1 MRLPSLKQLKVP
13 HVFVV
18 LSLIVICSALLT
30 FLIPSG
36 SYQREEVR
44 IEGVTR
50 NLILPGTYQPI
61 PKHFSLKG
69 LLIGDHVEGKA
80 NPTSLL
86 GLISAI
92 PKGLNQSAALVFY
105 VFIIGGVFSIVK
117 RTGTLDALVYTVY
130 HVFRNSRILLVSILF
145 IGFAL
150 SASFLGIG
158 AELMPLIPLLIL
170 IAEELGYNRLFGVS
184 LLVIPFNIGWAA
196 ALTNPFN
203 LQIAHLVAEVPI
215 GSGMGFRSIFFM
227 VVLIISLLFLL
238 LYGKRVWQRPSGRV
252 MNEKQS
258 KMSVEWQNS
267 LRPRHL
273 WIILSA
279 LLLLSITFYAVN
291 KMGWGII
298 EMSGAFLT
306 VGVISALI
314 GRLGEAESMN
324 AFIRGLEMMVVPAL
338 VVGFARGINVVLDE
352 ALIMDTILHEAADLL
367 QKYPEVLAAEGM
379 YVFQSILNFFIPS
392 ASGQALITMPLMA
405 PLADLTGVSRLMAIF
420 TFTCGDGFSNIII
433 PTNGI
438 LMAMLSIG
446 GVSYEK
452 WFKYIISLFLVLS
465 LLAGLFI
472 LLGIY
477 MGY

>member
-1 MRLPSLKQLKVP
+1 MFLPSLKELKVP

-18 LSLIVICSALLT
+18 LSLIVLCSALLT

-44 IEGVTR
+44 IEGITR
-50 NLILPGTYQPI
+50 TLILPGTYQSI

-69 LLIGDHVEGKA
+69 LLIGEHVGGKA

-92 PKGLNQSAALVFY
+92 PKGLSQSAALIFY
-105 VFIIGGVFSIVK
+105 VFIIGGVFSIIK
-117 RTGTLDALVYTVY
+117 RTGTLDALVYTAY
-130 HVFRNSRILLVSILF
+130 HLFKNYRILLVSSIF
-145 IGFAL
+145 IGFSLA
-150 SASFLGIG
+150 ASFLGIG
-158 AELMPLIPLLIL
+158 AELMPVIPLLIL

-184 LLVIPFNIGWAA
+184 LLVIPFHIGWAA

-215 GSGMGFRSIFFM
+215 GSGMGFRIVFFL
-227 VVLIISLLFLL
+227 VVLIISLLFLIM
-238 LYGKRVWQRPSGRV
+238 YGKRVWRSPSGRN
-252 MNEKQS
+252 MTEEQS
-258 KMSVEWQNS
+258 KMNKEMQTS
-267 LRPRHL
+267 LQFRHL
-273 WIILSA
+273 WIMLSA

-298 EMSGAFLT
+298 EMSGAFLA
-306 VGVISALI
+306 VGIVSALI
-314 GRLGEAESMN
+314 GRLGEKESIN
-324 AFIRGLEMMVVPAL
+324 AFIEGLEMMVVPAL

-352 ALIMDTILHEAADLL
+352 ALIMDTILHYAANLL
-367 QKYPEVLAAEGM
+367 QRYPEVLAAEGM

-392 ASGQALITMPLMA
+392 ASGQALVTMPLMA

-446 GVSYEK
+446 GVPYEK
-452 WFKYIISLFLVLS
+452 WFKYILGLFLLLS

-472 LLGIY
+472 LIGIY
-477 MGY
+477 IGY